1 MMICMICVRLR
12 VRPMALRGLWCTV
25 PFVIGECHHAAATFD
40 DRFVPFFMALRV
52 ALWPQNAQPKMSFVL
67 LALLAAFG
75 LSVLI
80 VRRRM
85 MPSKFVLLLIWRS
98 KVCHINMSFA
108 SVARCVVCVTFLRLL
123 VRVCTDGCVC
133 VRVRQRGVVSRGLR
147 SGELK
152 A

>member
-1 MMICMICVRLR
+1 MCRLAANFISMMICMICVRLR

-108 SVARCVVCVTFLRLL
+108 SVARCVVCVT
-123 VRVCTDGCVC
+123 CCDCSCVC
-133 VRVRQRGVVSRGLR
+133 VQMGVCVCVCVNEAS
-147 SGELK
+147 
-152 A
+152 